1 MERHPDL
8 LTKVPPQSTEV
19 EQGVLGA
26 ILLDQ
31 DALIRVLDILQDQ
44 DFYQDAHRWIF
55 RVMVDLFE
63 DNAPIDVLTV
73 SERLK
78 KQERLDNIGGAA
90 YLAELTEM
98 IPTSAHVLHHAHIVR
113 EKSILRALIQSATT
127 IVTESYEAAG
137 DVDLVLD
144 RAEQIIFEIS
154 QRRTAAGFA
163 NINTILKGSFKRIE
177 QLYERK
183 ELVTGVATGFTD
195 FDRRTSGLQ
204 PSDLIII
211 AGRPG
216 MGKTSFAL
224 NIAQHV
230 GTMAGRPVAVF
241 SLEMSK
247 EQLVTRMLCAQARV
261 DSNNLRT
268 GYLRRDDWPL
278 LTKAAGEL
286 SEARIYI
293 DDTPAQTSLDVRT
306 KARRLKAELGD
317 LALIVVDYLQLMQ
330 GRARS
335 ENRQQ
340 EISEI
345 TRALK
350 GLAKEL
356 DVPVIGLSQLSRA
369 VEQRRPPR
377 PQLSDLRE
385 SGAIEQD
392 ADVVAL
398 IYRDDVY
405 DEDSNDKGVA
415 EIIIAKQRNGPT
427 GVVRLSFQGQYTRF
441 GNLADDN
448 FYGGAAEPM
457 GDEPF

>member
-1 MERHPDL
+1 MDGQLDTLPKL
-8 LTKVPPQSTEV
+8 PPQNIKV

-26 ILLDQ
+26 ILLDHE
-31 DALIRVLDILQDQ
+31 ALVRVLDVLQEQ
-44 DFYQDAHRWIF
+44 DFYQSAHRWIF
-55 RVMVDLFE
+55 SVMVDLFE
-63 DNAPIDVLTV
+63 DNTPIDVLTV

-78 KQERLDNIGGAA
+78 KQERLESIGGAA
-90 YLAELTEM
+90 YLAELVEM
-98 IPTSAHVLHHAHIVR
+98 IPTSAHVLYHAHIVR
-113 EKSILRALIQSATT
+113 EKAILRALIQSATT
-127 IVTESYEAAG
+127 IVTESYEDSG
-137 DVDLVLD
+137 DIDLLLD

-154 QRRTAAGFA
+154 QRRATAGFS
-163 NINTILKGSFKRIE
+163 NINTVLKGSFKRIE

-183 ELVTGVATGFTD
+183 ERVTGVPMGFTELD
-195 FDRRTSGLQ
+195 GKTSGMQ
-204 PSDLIII
+204 PSDLIIV

-216 MGKTSFAL
+216 MGKTAFSL
-224 NIAQHV
+224 NVAQHV
-230 GTMAGRPVAVF
+230 GTRVGRPVAIF

-247 EQLVTRMLCAQARV
+247 EQLVTRMLCAEARV
-261 DSNNLRT
+261 EATKLRT
-268 GYLRRDDWPL
+268 GFLHRDDWPR
-278 LTKAAGEL
+278 LTKAAGTL

-293 DDTPAQTSLDVRT
+293 DDTPAQTSLDIRT
-306 KARRLKAELGD
+306 KSRRLKAELGD
-317 LALIVVDYLQLMQ
+317 LSLIIVDYLQLMQ

-345 TRALK
+345 TRSLK

-356 DVPVIGLSQLSRA
+356 DVPVMGLSQLSRA

-398 IYRDDVY
+398 IYRDEIY
-405 DEDSNDKGVA
+405 DEETTDKGVA

-427 GVVRLSFQGQYTRF
+427 GVIRLQFQGEFTRF
-441 GNLADDN
+441 SNLEEAHYSDYSDAQADD
-448 FYGGAAEPM
+448 
-457 GDEPF
+457 PF

>member
-1 MERHPDL
+1 MDGQLDTLPKL
-8 LTKVPPQSTEV
+8 PPQSVEV

-31 DALIRVLDILQDQ
+31 EALVRVLDILQEQ
-44 DFYQDAHRWIF
+44 DFYQSAHRWIF
-55 RVMVDLFE
+55 SAMVDLFE
-63 DNAPIDVLTV
+63 DNSPIDVLTV
-73 SERLK
+73 AERLK
-78 KQERLDNIGGAA
+78 KQERLESVGGAA
-90 YLAELTEM
+90 YLAELAEM

-127 IVTESYEAAG
+127 IVTESYEDTG
-137 DVDLVLD
+137 DIDLLLD

-154 QRRTAAGFA
+154 QRRAAAGFS
-163 NINTILKGSFKRIE
+163 NINQVLKGSFKRIE

-183 ELVTGVATGFTD
+183 ERVTGVPMGFTD
-195 FDRRTSGLQ
+195 LDGKTSGMQ
-204 PSDLIII
+204 PSDLIIV

-216 MGKTSFAL
+216 MGKTAFSL
-224 NIAQHV
+224 NVAQHV
-230 GTMAGRPVAVF
+230 GTRVGRPVAIF

-247 EQLVTRMLCAQARV
+247 EQLVTRMLCAEARV
-261 DSNNLRT
+261 DATKLRT
-268 GYLRRDDWPL
+268 GFLHRDDWPR
-278 LTKAAGEL
+278 LTKAAGTL

-293 DDTPAQTSLDVRT
+293 DDTPAQTSLDIRT
-306 KARRLKAELGD
+306 KSRRLKAELGD
-317 LALIVVDYLQLMQ
+317 LSLIIVDYLQLMQ

-345 TRALK
+345 TRSLK

-369 VEQRRPPR
+369 VEQRRPSR

-398 IYRDDVY
+398 IYRDEVY
-405 DEDSNDKGVA
+405 DEETTDKGVA

-427 GVVRLSFQGQYTRF
+427 GVVRLQFQGEFTRF
-441 GNLADDN
+441 GDLAPDSYTA
-448 FYGGAAEPM
+448 YGDAQA
-457 GDEPF
+457 DEPF

>member
-31 DALIRVLDILQDQ
+31 DALIRVLDILHEQ

-55 RVMVDLFE
+55 RAMVDLFE

-127 IVTESYEAAG
+127 IVTESYESAG

-154 QRRTAAGFA
+154 QRRTAVGFA

-224 NIAQHV
+224 NMAQHV
-230 GTMAGRPVAVF
+230 GTFVGRPVAIF

-330 GRARS
+330 GRGRT

-398 IYRDDVY
+398 IYRDEVY

-441 GNLADDN
+441 GNLADDQ
-448 FYGGAAEPM
+448 FYGGADEPA

>member
-8 LTKVPPQSTEV
+8 LTKLPPQSVEV

-31 DALIRVLDILQDQ
+31 EALIRVLDILHEQ
-44 DFYQDAHRWIF
+44 DFYQDAHRSIF
-55 RVMVDLFE
+55 RTMVDLFE

-73 SERLK
+73 AEQLR
-78 KQERLDNIGGAA
+78 KQECLDQVGGAA

-113 EKSILRALIQSATT
+113 EKSILRALIQSATK
-127 IVTESYEAAG
+127 IVAESYEEAG
-137 DVDLVLD
+137 DVDVVLD

-154 QRRTAAGFA
+154 QRRTAVGFT
-163 NINTILKGSFKRIE
+163 NINAILKGSFKRIE

-183 ELVTGVATGFTD
+183 ELVTGVPTGFTD
-195 FDRRTSGLQ
+195 LDRRTSGLQ

-216 MGKTSFAL
+216 MGKTAFSL

-230 GTMAGRPVAVF
+230 GTFVGRPVAIF

-293 DDTPAQTSLDVRT
+293 DDTPAQTSLDIRT

-377 PQLSDLRE
+377 PQLFGFARIGGDRTGCRCRGFDLP
-385 SGAIEQD
+385 G
-392 ADVVAL
+392 
-398 IYRDDVY
+398 
-405 DEDSNDKGVA
+405 
-415 EIIIAKQRNGPT
+415 
-427 GVVRLSFQGQYTRF
+427 
-441 GNLADDN
+441 
-448 FYGGAAEPM
+448 
-457 GDEPF
+457 